1 MDKPLPHGR
10 GECSLTEFQV
20 LRAESFHKKEGGLVS
35 AEVMSI
41 TGKGTVAT
49 GKIERGIAKTG
60 DTIEIVGVK
69 EQRHRFVL

>member
-1 MDKPLPHGR
+1 M
-10 GECSLTEFQV
+10 
-20 LRAESFHKKEGGLVS
+20 S